1 MSIHFLKGDSWI
13 KLYIP
18 NNANVVHMI
27 KDSCSWIWNNELM
40 LRVFSHHLFLS
51 LIFFKQYGC
60 CFFIYVLFVT
70 LTIVACIFSLVSKRN
85 ITCIWICMP
94 YPYILINEVQF
105 SCAQS
110 ITVLAFIEAV
120 QTPKTICR
128 LRRRGTWSSGAWNSP
143 NHKNDFTV
151 FYLSELQRRV
161 CRIVLSVWSTNCA
174 WTSLD
179 SKSLC

>member
-27 KDSCSWIWNNELM
+27 KDSWSWIWNNELM
-40 LRVFSHHLFLS
+40 LRAFSHHLFLS

-60 CFFIYVLFVT
+60 CFFIYVLLVT

-94 YPYILINEVQF
+94 YPYILINEVQS

-110 ITVLAFIEAV
+110 INVLAFIEAV

-151 FYLSELQRRV
+151 FYLSEQQRTV
-161 CRIVLSVWSTNCA
+161 CRIVLSVWWTNCA